1 MDTFPDSPS
10 TPMSETSTGARGAV
24 TSMSLPE
31 DSPAKICP
39 LPARDEVST
48 VTAPVSGGRCIA
60 SFAKFDPVTCSW
72 KTSQRFLGE
81 DSTAF
86 SGRWPNSGS
95 MRNGSCYRQPM
106 LERPI
111 YASDGGASPEWPTPR
126 SGKVSD
132 EKEETWLQR
141 QKDGKVF
148 TPPLS
153 LAVKMLPTPTRDSAN
168 ERTKR
173 YAQGGMPLT
182 AAVRMLPTPTVQDAH
197 NNAAPSQTKRNAMP
211 LNVAVLHIPTP
222 TAGDARSSGT
232 RNNPDSNANLGTSLT
247 DFVRQDGGTGR
258 DELTPETPK
267 LNPDWVELLMG
278 WPRGWTKVETYKPRR
293 GTKAG
298 KPTAL
303 E

>member
-1 MDTFPDSPS
+1 MVGCWGTHQLALSRSIPTAKQCCKRDKTMDTSPDSPS
-10 TPMSETSTGARGAV
+10 TPMSDTSTGARGAAS
-24 TSMSLPE
+24 SMSLPE
-31 DSPAKICP
+31 DFHAKTSPSPA
-39 LPARDEVST
+39 RGEVST
-48 VTAPVSGGRCIA
+48 VTAPVSGGRCTA
-60 SFAKFDPVTCSW
+60 SFAKFDPATCSW

-111 YASDGGASPEWPTPR
+111 YAGDGGAS
-126 SGKVSD
+126 
-132 EKEETWLQR
+132 
-141 QKDGKVF
+141 
-148 TPPLS
+148 
-153 LAVKMLPTPTRDSAN
+153 
-168 ERTKR
+168 
-173 YAQGGMPLT
+173 
-182 AAVRMLPTPTVQDAH
+182 LPTPTVQDAH

-232 RNNPDSNANLGTSLT
+232 RNNPDSHANLGTSLT
-247 DFVRQDGGTGR
+247 DFVKQDGGTGR
-258 DELTPETPK
+258 DKLTPETPK

-303 E
+303 ES

>member
-1 MDTFPDSPS
+1 
-10 TPMSETSTGARGAV
+10 
-24 TSMSLPE
+24 
-31 DSPAKICP
+31 
-39 LPARDEVST
+39 
-48 VTAPVSGGRCIA
+48 
-60 SFAKFDPVTCSW
+60 
-72 KTSQRFLGE
+72 
-81 DSTAF
+81 
-86 SGRWPNSGS
+86 
-95 MRNGSCYRQPM
+95 M

-132 EKEETWLQR
+132 EKEDTWLQR

-153 LAVKMLPTPTRDSAN
+153 LAVK
-168 ERTKR
+168 
-173 YAQGGMPLT
+173 
-182 AAVRMLPTPTVQDAH
+182 MLPTPTVQDAH

-232 RNNPDSNANLGTSLT
+232 RNNPESNANLGTSLT
-247 DFVRQDGGTGR
+247 DFVRQDGGMGR

-298 KPTAL
+298 NPTAR